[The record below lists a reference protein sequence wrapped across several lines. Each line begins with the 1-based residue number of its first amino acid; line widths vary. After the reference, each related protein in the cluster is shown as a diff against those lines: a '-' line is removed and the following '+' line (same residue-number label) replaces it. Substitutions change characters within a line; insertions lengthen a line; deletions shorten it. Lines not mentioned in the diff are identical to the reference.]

1 MRAGGRRD
9 VRAARNKHFVE
20 AELVS
25 PPLPIRAEFLPRVKR
40 DEPMSRHTSWHIGG
54 PADIFFTPADRTD
67 LVAFLEVLPKGTPL
81 FWLGLGSNLLVRDG
95 GIRGVVIDTTG
106 LDRLEQ
112 AGTNTLYS
120 DAGVPC
126 ARIARRCISL
136 ELGPAEFLAGIPG
149 TLGGALVMNAGAFG
163 GETWPRVRA
172 VDVCDASGRERRRDA
187 RDYSYSYRRLIPPVP
202 GEFFLGAV
210 LEFEH
215 RPGLTEEGMRELI
228 ARRKETQPI
237 GEWSCGSTFTNP
249 PGNHAAR
256 LIESAGL
263 KGHRIGDIMV
273 STKHANFLVNAG
285 EATAADVEKL
295 VKLIQD
301 EVQKRSGIRLVPE
314 FHAVGQTLEGAA

>member
-1 MRAGGRRD
+1 
-9 VRAARNKHFVE
+9 VRMAIRKLAVE
-20 AELVS
+20 EATLLS
-25 PPLPIRAEFLPRVKR
+25 PPLPIRAEFASRVKR

-54 PADIFFTPADRTD
+54 PADVFFTPADRTD
-67 LVAFLEVLPKGTPL
+67 LVAFLEVLPKGTAL

-112 AGTNTLYS
+112 IDATTLYVE
-120 DAGVPC
+120 AGVPC
-126 ARIARRCISL
+126 ARISRRCISL
-136 ELGPAEFLAGIPG
+136 ELGPAEFFAGIPG

-172 VDVCDASGRERRRDA
+172 VDVCDARGRERRREA
-187 RDYSYSYRRLIPPVP
+187 REYSYSYRRLIPPVP

-210 LEFEH
+210 LTFEH
-215 RPGLTEEGMRELI
+215 RPGLTEDGLRQLI

-249 PGNHAAR
+249 PGDHAAR
-256 LIESAGL
+256 LIEAAGL

-273 STKHANFLVNAG
+273 STKHANFLVNVGDAR
-285 EATAADVEKL
+285 AADVEQL
-295 VKLIQD
+295 VALIQA
-301 EVQKRSGIRLVPE
+301 EVQKRSGIRLTPE
-314 FHAVGQTLEGAA
+314 FHVAGEPA

>member
-1 MRAGGRRD
+1 
-9 VRAARNKHFVE
+9 VE
-20 AELVS
+20 ATLVS
-25 PPLPIRAEFLPRVKR
+25 APLPIPSGFEARVKR

-54 PADIFFTPADRTD
+54 PADLFFTPADRTD
-67 LVAFLEVLPKGTPL
+67 LIAFLEVLPKGTPL

-112 AGTNTLYS
+112 IGDRTLYA

-136 ELGPAEFLAGIPG
+136 ELGPAEFFAGIPG
-149 TLGGALVMNAGAFG
+149 VLGGALVMNAGAFG

-172 VDVCDASGRERRRDA
+172 VDVCDARGRERRRDA

-202 GEFFLGAV
+202 GEYFLGAV

-215 RPGLTEEGMRELI
+215 RPGLTEDGMRELI

-249 PGNHAAR
+249 PGDHAAR
-256 LIESAGL
+256 LIEAAGL

-273 STKHANFLVNAG
+273 SPKHANFLVNVGDAR
-285 EATAADVEKL
+285 AADVEKL
-295 VKLIQD
+295 VKHIQD
-301 EVQKRSGIRLVPE
+301 TVQQRFGVRLTPE
-314 FHAVGQTLEGAA
+314 FHAVGEGVA